1 MPAETP
7 SFDWFG
13 FALLLVLLVAAAIA
27 LLLFLGS
34 VECKYEERDEKR
46 KKASQAEL
54 KRKEAGLEAE
64 FRRKHEEFDQNAQ
77 ATVAQAIADA
87 RTTAEERFR
96 GSLAADNLEGVDRKL
111 REAQLMFS
119 RTGRYLTVRVCAVPT
134 GWMGIEWMLDPKVS
148 RPLKVVGRRNGKIV
162 FVEHAYKGVFAEVLV
177 RGREY
182 MYTFEV
188 MDHAAEY
195 EDGFGFVV
203 RIPTP
208 AQWDRKVGGAPEP
221 PRDDAAERRQK
232 IMEKVKVLAGEDELW
247 ESGRREGHQQIDATD
262 AADLEK
268 KRRKARLDAQ
278 IAKERD
284 KTEENGRQ

>member
-1 MPAETP
+1 MPAEAP

-13 FALLLVLLVAAAIA
+13 FALLLILFVVAAIA
-27 LLLFLGS
+27 LLLFLGF
-34 VECKYEERDEKR
+34 VEVKYEEKDEEREKV
-46 KKASQAEL
+46 SQAEL
-54 KRKEAGLEAE
+54 KRKEAELEAE
-64 FRRKHEEFDQNAQ
+64 FRRTREEFEQNAQ
-77 ATVAQAIADA
+77 ATVAQAVADV
-87 RTTAEERFR
+87 RTASEERFR
-96 GSLAADNLEGVDRKL
+96 GSLVADNLEGVDRKL

-119 RTGRYLTVRVCAVPT
+119 RTGRVLTVRVCAVPT
-134 GWMGIEWMLDPKVS
+134 GWVGIEWMLDPKVS

-162 FVEHAYKGVFAEVLV
+162 FVEHAYKGLFAEVLV

-188 MDHAAEY
+188 MDNAAEY

-203 RIPTP
+203 KIPTP
-208 AQWDRKVGGAPEP
+208 AQWERKIGGTPEP

-232 IMEKVKVLAGEDELW
+232 IVEKVKGLAGEDELW

-262 AADLEK
+262 TVDLEK

-284 KTEENGRQ
+284 KAEANGRE

>member
-13 FALLLVLLVAAAIA
+13 FALVLVLFVVAAIA

-34 VECKYEERDEKR
+34 VEVEYEEKDEER
-46 KKASQAEL
+46 QKAGQAEL
-54 KRKEAGLEAE
+54 KRKEAELEAE
-64 FRRKHEEFDQNAQ
+64 FCRKREEFEQNAQ
-77 ATVAQAIADA
+77 VTVAQAVADV
-87 RTTAEERFR
+87 RTAAEERFR
-96 GSLAADNLEGVDRKL
+96 GSLAADDLEGVDRKL

-134 GWMGIEWMLDPKVS
+134 GWVGIEWMLDPKVS

-195 EDGFGFVV
+195 EDGFGFVLK
-203 RIPTP
+203 IPTP

-221 PRDDAAERRQK
+221 RDDAAERRQK
-232 IMEKVKVLAGEDELW
+232 ILEKVRGMAGEDELW
-247 ESGRREGHQQIDATD
+247 ENGRREGHQQIDATD

-284 KTEENGRQ
+284 KTEANGRD